1 MEKLIKEWEA
11 LAAKYDKQAR
21 DIDYNDLL
29 AEKLYAMAEVHG
41 YCADCLRRLE
51 KDE

>member
-21 DIDYNDLL
+21 DSVYNDLL
-29 AEKLYAMAEVHG
+29 AEKLYAMAEVYS
-41 YCADCLRRLE
+41 YCADCLRRLKNE
-51 KDE
+51 